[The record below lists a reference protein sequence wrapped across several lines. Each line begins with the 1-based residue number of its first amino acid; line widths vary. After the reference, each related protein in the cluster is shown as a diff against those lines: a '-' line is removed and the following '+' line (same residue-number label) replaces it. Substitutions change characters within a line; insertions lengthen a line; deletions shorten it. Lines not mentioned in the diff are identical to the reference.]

1 MSSARLHLGPGH
13 ALADV
18 ASSHCVDH
26 RKPLIGGVACGA
38 CWERAIRDDEQFAV
52 EEQLPRQMQ
61 SDPTYIDHVAV
72 DRACA
77 GERLPL
83 TRAELASAIQRLR
96 NDGNSLKDTASRLQ
110 ISERIVASLARAGR
124 VGQSVQDST
133 GGVAA

>member
-1 MSSARLHLGPGH
+1 MNTSRLHLGPDH
-13 ALADV
+13 ALAGI
-18 ASSHCVDH
+18 ASSHCIDH
-26 RKPLIGGVACGA
+26 RTPLIGGVACGA

-61 SDPTYIDHVAV
+61 TDPTYIDYVAV

-83 TRAELASAIQRLR
+83 TRAELTSAIQQLR
-96 NDGNSLKDTASRLQ
+96 SDGNSLKDIAFRLHV
-110 ISERIVASLARAGR
+110 SERVVASLTRAGR
-124 VGQSVQDST
+124 TRQSAEDST